1 MTLQEIVADIKSP
14 RKKKVILDTDTYNE
28 IDDQYAL
35 AYCYF
40 SDKMD
45 LVAVHAAPFHNDNS
59 ENYADGMEK
68 SFHEIHRV
76 LKAAD
81 PEYKTPVFRGCTERI
96 TDTKAVVES
105 EAVDNL
111 IKTVH
116 ESDEIVYVLGIG
128 AITNVTSAIM
138 KDPSIKDNMAVIWLG
153 AHQLDLGH
161 INEFNL
167 TQDLAASQIL
177 INSGVPLLLCPA
189 VTVTGVLVA
198 RFPMIEELKGHN
210 AACDLLYDLTEE
222 YYNGAGRP
230 ADWIRILWD
239 IAAPA
244 IIDCPQAAEIDI
256 IKAPIF
262 TDDLKFA
269 FDSTRHEIMYLKSLD
284 RQTVFENT
292 WKTLKKGK

>member
-198 RFPMIEELKGHN
+198 RFPMIEELKGQN

-230 ADWIRILWD
+230 DNWIRILWD

>member
-1 MTLQEIVADIKSP
+1 MTLREIVCDIKSD

-40 SDKMD
+40 SERID
-45 LVAVHAAPFHNDNS
+45 LVAVHAAPFDNDNS

-68 SFHEIHRV
+68 SYHEIHRV

-81 PEYKTPVFRGCTERI
+81 PEYTTPVMRGCTERI
-96 TDTKAVVES
+96 TDKRAVVES

-111 IKTVH
+111 IRIVR

-138 KDPSIKDNMAVIWLG
+138 KAPDIINNMAVIWLG

-167 TQDLAASQIL
+167 TQDIAASQIL
-177 INSGVPLLLCPA
+177 VNSGVPLLLCPA
-189 VTVTGVLVA
+189 VSVTGVLVA
-198 RFPMIEELKGHN
+198 KFPMIEELKGQN
-210 AACDLLYDLTEE
+210 PVCDLLYDLTEE
-222 YYNGAGRP
+222 YYEGAGRP
-230 ADWIRILWD
+230 DNWIRILWD

-244 IIDCPQAAEIDI
+244 IIDCPQSAEIDI
-256 IKAPIF
+256 IKAPVF

-269 FDSTRHEIMYLKSLD
+269 FDSTRHEIMYLRSLD
-284 RQTVFENT
+284 RQTVFDKT
-292 WKTLKKGK
+292 WETLKKGK